1 CWKPL
6 PASTPAVTVSRAAMA
21 WVWPSPGASC
31 SATAAT
37 SASATTC
44 RAAPA
49 SPCSG
54 PRLGAAPKPSL
65 ASGPAY
71 TLDARGQRN
80 GHHAGEV
87 GHVIHQ
93 GLRVLGAGG
102 VEGLLVFDI
111 DVHRAQEGR
120 VAALR
125 RDGPAHLE

>member
-1 CWKPL
+1 
-6 PASTPAVTVSRAAMA
+6 
-21 WVWPSPGASC
+21 
-31 SATAAT
+31 AT

-87 GHVIHQ
+87 AHVIHQ

-125 RDGPAHLE
+125 RDGPAHLEAADGLTTVEVHDERHVVVAVVVRVPAG